1 MECGSFHRFFH
12 RFFPCFSLNPLK
24 YPLSGDDITG
34 ETKNPQKV
42 KTCIVKDDNR
52 YGQQNRTGKEE
63 TMSVNGVTSTQAAAA
78 YSYNSTSA
86 AKEKT
91 SAEEA
96 KTTTTAEDTGVI
108 YEHSTAAK
116 TSSTKKTYTPDT
128 NLVNKLKADAENRAS
143 QLRSLVEQMMG
154 KQANT
159 YGNANDI
166 WSFLRSG
173 NFTVDPATKAQ
184 AQADIAEDGYWGVNQ
199 TSDRIIQF
207 ANALTGGDPDK
218 IESMREAFKK
228 GYAQAEKTWGGSLPE
243 ISQKTYDAVMEKF
256 DKLAADAGLT
266 TEA

>member
-1 MECGSFHRFFH
+1 
-12 RFFPCFSLNPLK
+12 
-24 YPLSGDDITG
+24 
-34 ETKNPQKV
+34 
-42 KTCIVKDDNR
+42 
-52 YGQQNRTGKEE
+52 
-63 TMSVNGVTSTQAAAA
+63 MSVNGVTSTQAAAA

-96 KTTTTAEDTGVI
+96 ATRTTEDTGVI
-108 YEHSTAAK
+108 YEHSTDTN
-116 TSSTKKTYTPDT
+116 TSSTKKTYKPDT
-128 NLVNKLKADAENRAS
+128 AMINKLKADADARTS

-154 KQANT
+154 KQATT

-173 NFTVDPATKAQ
+173 NYTVDPATKAQ
-184 AQADIAEDGYWGVNQ
+184 AQADIAEDGYWGVTQ
-199 TSDRIIQF
+199 TSDRILQF
-207 ANALTGGDPDK
+207 ATALTGGDPDK
-218 IESMREAFKK
+218 IEAMREAFKK

-266 TEA
+266 TEG

>member
-1 MECGSFHRFFH
+1 
-12 RFFPCFSLNPLK
+12 
-24 YPLSGDDITG
+24 
-34 ETKNPQKV
+34 
-42 KTCIVKDDNR
+42 
-52 YGQQNRTGKEE
+52 
-63 TMSVNGVTSTQAAAA
+63 MSVNGVTSTQAAAA

-96 KTTTTAEDTGVI
+96 TTKTTEDTGVI
-108 YEHSTAAK
+108 YEHSTDTN
-116 TSSTKKTYTPDT
+116 TSSTKKTYKPDT
-128 NLVNKLKADAENRAS
+128 ALINKLKADADARTS
-143 QLRSLVEQMMG
+143 QLRSLVKQMMG
-154 KQANT
+154 KQATT

-173 NFTVDPATKAQ
+173 NYTVDPATKAQ
-184 AQADIAEDGYWGVNQ
+184 AQADIAEDGYWGVGQ

-207 ANALTGGDPDK
+207 ATALTGGDPDK
-218 IESMREAFKK
+218 IEAMRDAFKK

-266 TEA
+266 TEG

>member
-34 ETKNPQKV
+34 ETKNSQKV

-266 TEA
+266 TEK

>member
-1 MECGSFHRFFH
+1 MECGFFNRFFD
-12 RFFPCFSLNPLK
+12 CFSCKYLK
-24 YPLSGDDITG
+24 YPLFPDDITD
-34 ETKNPQKV
+34 ETKNLHKV
-42 KTCIVKDDNR
+42 KTDKVKDDNR
-52 YGQQNRTGKEE
+52 HVLQKRTGKEE
-63 TMSVNGVTSTQAAAA
+63 TMSVNGVTSPQAAAA

-96 KTTTTAEDTGVI
+96 KNTNTAEDTGVI
-108 YEHSTAAK
+108 YEHTTDTK
-116 TSSTKKTYTPDT
+116 TSSTKKTYKPDT
-128 NLVNKLKADAENRAS
+128 NLINKLKADADARTS

-154 KQANT
+154 KQAAT

-173 NFTVDPATKAQ
+173 NYTVDPATKAQ

>member
-228 GYAQAEKTWGGSLPE
+228 GHAQAEKTWGGSLPE

-266 TEA
+266 TEK

>member
-1 MECGSFHRFFH
+1 MECSSFH

-24 YPLSGDDITG
+24 YPLPGDDITG
-34 ETKNPQKV
+34 ETKNSQKV

-52 YGQQNRTGKEE
+52 YGQQNRIGKEE

-266 TEA
+266 TEE

>member
-1 MECGSFHRFFH
+1 
-12 RFFPCFSLNPLK
+12 
-24 YPLSGDDITG
+24 
-34 ETKNPQKV
+34 
-42 KTCIVKDDNR
+42 
-52 YGQQNRTGKEE
+52 
-63 TMSVNGVTSTQAAAA
+63 MSVNGVTSTQAAAA

-96 KTTTTAEDTGVI
+96 ATKTTEDTGVI
-108 YEHSTAAK
+108 YEHSTDTN
-116 TSSTKKTYTPDT
+116 TSSTKKTYKPDIAMI
-128 NLVNKLKADAENRAS
+128 NKLKADADARTS

-154 KQANT
+154 KQATT

-173 NFTVDPATKAQ
+173 NYTVDPATKAQ
-184 AQADIAEDGYWGVNQ
+184 AQADIAEDGYWGVGQ

-207 ANALTGGDPDK
+207 ATALTGGDPDK
-218 IESMREAFKK
+218 IEAMRDAFKK

-266 TEA
+266 TEG